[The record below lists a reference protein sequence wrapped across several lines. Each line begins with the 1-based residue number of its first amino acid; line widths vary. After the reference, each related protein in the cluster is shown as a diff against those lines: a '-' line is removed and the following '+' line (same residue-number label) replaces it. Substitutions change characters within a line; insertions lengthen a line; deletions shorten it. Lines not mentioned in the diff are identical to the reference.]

1 MAYASWP
8 VTIEWDVYGAPLVID
23 LILASRDSVMSGGSM
38 TNIQA
43 FLGFKQ

>member
-8 VTIEWDVYGAPLVID
+8 VTIEWDVYGASLVID
-23 LILASRDSVMSGGSM
+23 LISADRDSVMSGESM
-38 TNIQA
+38 MNILA